1 MSDQNPTSRSP
12 GRLVRPYAL
21 TGGRTRSIDHD
32 FPLETLVMTTEAG
45 VARERQLVGEQRAIA
60 RLCISAVSVIEVA
73 ARIGVPL
80 GVARVLV
87 GDMAADGLVAVHRPR
102 SSDRPDL
109 QLLERVLGGIRAL

>member
-1 MSDQNPTSRSP
+1 MSDQSPDQRP

-21 TGGRTRSIDHD
+21 TGGRTRSSDHD
-32 FPLETLVMTTEAG
+32 FPLETLVMTTPTG
-45 VARERQLVGEQRAIA
+45 LARAEDLGNEQRKIV
-60 RLCISAVSVIEVA
+60 RLCESAVSVIEVA
-73 ARIGVPL
+73 ARLSVPL